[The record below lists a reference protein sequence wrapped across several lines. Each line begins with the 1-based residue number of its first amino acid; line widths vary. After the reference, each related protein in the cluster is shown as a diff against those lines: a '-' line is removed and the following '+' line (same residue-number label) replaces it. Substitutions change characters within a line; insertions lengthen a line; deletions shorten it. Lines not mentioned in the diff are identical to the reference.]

1 MSLGKVIFG
10 TRITEP
16 KLNNPMSELKTPF
29 KVGETYKTR
38 GGWDAKVIYIR
49 KSSELLPVIA
59 IHFRGDEEHP
69 ETHTSLGSRFTNS
82 TTADKYDLI
91 PPAPPM
97 KRVPL
102 TPADVPPGSVVSDRQ
117 HAPEMDCELVLRWM
131 PDTFGTRANN
141 VGWARACKDGW
152 QVKVPGGEW
161 QPMWKEVPDD
171 STNA

>member
-16 KLNNPMSELKTPF
+16 KLNKSMSELKTPF
-29 KVGETYKTR
+29 KVGETYPD
-38 GGWDAKVIYIR
+38 GDGDQVEIVFIR
-49 KSSELLPVIA
+49 KDKSAFPLIGIVHFENGGSALSSYTLS
-59 IHFRGDEEHP
+59 GK
-69 ETHTSLGSRFTNS
+69 
-82 TTADKYDLI
+82 KYTYKSVHDLI

-102 TPADVPPGSVVSDRQ
+102 GPEDVPPGSVVSDRQ
-117 HAPEMDCELVLRWM
+117 HAPEMDYELVLRWM

-141 VGWARACKDGW
+141 VGWERAFRNGW

-171 STNA
+171 STNT